1 MRIVLLLAL
10 LLSAALLADD
20 FKWVLRPDS
29 DSKVVLNL
37 DQLPHD
43 YLFEFWFGGS
53 GPVITKDKLIE
64 AIETVTHE
72 KLQAKAAC
80 VLDPGGAILNY
91 PCIVAISKPVLTAR
105 SGNSGRQR

>member
-1 MRIVLLLAL
+1 MRIALLLAL
-10 LLSAALLADD
+10 LLSAVLLADD
-20 FKWVLRPDS
+20 FKWALKPDS

-53 GPVITKDKLIE
+53 GPVITKDQLIE

-72 KLQAKAAC
+72 KLPPKRAC
-80 VLDPGGAILNY
+80 VVDRGGAILNY
-91 PCIVAISKPVLTAR
+91 PCIVSDKPILTAR
-105 SGNSGRQR
+105 SKG